1 MPVWFLAWA
10 RLLRLCWRS
19 STGALRQSS
28 AISARVAKLVEHF
41 SAAPGRKN
49 NWAKNEMNAQE
60 RQYKRCREVASSS
73 HCFYLPVYILGLAHA
88 WYSKLQE
95 RSDWITDKSI
105 YTYYN
110 YWYTWFYFF
119 LNFMLS
125 FYVVFSMLFPFFFLS
140 TSHHFLLSNSLEVI
154 LNILI

>member
-10 RLLRLCWRS
+10 RLLRLCWRN
-19 STGALRQSS
+19 STGALKESS
-28 AISARVAKLVEHF
+28 AICARVVKLVEHF
-41 SAAPGRKN
+41 WAAPGGKN
-49 NWAKNEMNAQE
+49 NWAKNEMNTQE

-73 HCFYLPVYILGLAHA
+73 HCLYLPFYILGLAHA
-88 WYSKLQE
+88 WYSKKGLTE
-95 RSDWITDKSI
+95 LLTVKSI

-119 LNFMLS
+119 LIFMLS
-125 FYVVFSMLFPFFFLS
+125 FYVVFSMLFPFFFLN
-140 TSHHFLLSNSLEVI
+140 TSHHFFLSTSLEVI